1 MQEDA
6 IQSFYPLSPLQEGI
20 LYESL
25 ANLKSN
31 AYSEQVTCSLVG
43 RLDSQAFKSAW
54 QEVVNRHAILR
65 TSFVWEE
72 VKEPLQVVHRHA
84 QMQVLYE
91 DMRDTPSRE
100 RDAKVEAWR
109 RQEEYAGFDF
119 SKPVLM
125 RVLFIQTEDDRHEL
139 IWTFHHLLLDG
150 WSMFLILQ
158 ELFTTYESF
167 RENKPL
173 DLVTPRPFR
182 DLVVWQKNQ
191 DLSAAE
197 SYWRRALAGIESSTP
212 LVVDH
217 SPPPRSDRVPQFDWQ
232 ETHLS
237 STVTASLHSTL
248 RQWRVTMNTLMQ
260 GIWALLLS
268 RYSGNETVVFG
279 GIVSGRP
286 PSLQGVE
293 SMVGLFIN
301 TLPVCVK
308 CPDDMEVNRWLGELQ
323 VQQLEMRQYE
333 HSPLNL
339 VQRWSNVPSGQ
350 PLFESILQ
358 FENYPKDSPLE
369 EMGKSIAIQKVRWFD
384 RTNFPLVVLVEPKEQ
399 LGIRLLYDTD
409 RFDAQTI
416 KRMLGHLETLL
427 MGIAENPHQRLGDL
441 PLVTPKE
448 RQTLLF
454 DWNQTASDY
463 PQDKAIHKVFEEQ
476 VARTP
481 NATALVLDNAKLTYD
496 SLNKQANQFAHYL
509 HSLGVG
515 TDTAVAICCDRSFE
529 MIVGVLGILK
539 AGAAYV
545 PLDASYPDA
554 RLRLMFE
561 DAKPPVIVTQQRY
574 YRRLKEFAP
583 QVICLDAACE
593 QIARQPC
600 ENPDCAVDANGL
612 AYIMYTSGSTGR
624 PKGTLIPHRGV
635 VRLVKNNTYVSFGPN
650 ETFLQFATLSFDAS
664 TFEIWG
670 PLLNGGRLVLF
681 PRRHASLE
689 DLSRVIQDTGVTTLW
704 LTAGLFHEMM
714 NSHPGGLRGVRQLLA
729 GGDVL
734 SVEHVRR
741 SLETLEGCTIING
754 YGPTENTTF
763 TCCYPITHPEQ
774 LEATVPIGRPISN
787 TRVYVLDSEMRPV
800 PVGIP
805 GELCIGGDGLA
816 REYLNDPELSNQKF
830 VSSPFVELPDERLY
844 RTGDLCRYLPDGRLE
859 FLGRRDQQVK
869 IRGFRIELGEV
880 EQALREHSDI
890 RDVIAVASDSVSGQ
904 TQLVAYLIS
913 VDSASPTVESLRS
926 YLARALPDYMIPAFF
941 IFLDAFPLTGNGKVD
956 RSTLPRPER
965 SHFTLNSTHVAPR
978 SSIENSLVKIWSDV
992 LGIES
997 VGVTDNF
1004 FELGGDSILTIQAIS
1019 RAKRAGISLAIH
1031 QVFAH
1036 PTIAEL
1042 AQFVDVVRFN
1052 DNDQSEVTGTV
1063 PLTPIQHWFFEQ
1075 RFVAQHHW
1083 NMAMLLEAQPN
1094 VRDSHLREAVRHLL
1108 VHHDMLRAR
1117 FKKTESVPGWQQMIT
1132 PFDGDVPFEA
1142 FDLSLRT
1149 KEEQDAIVR
1158 EKSTELQA
1166 SLDLQNG
1173 PLIRFAYFN
1182 CGFEQPA
1189 RLLIIAHHLVIDGV
1203 SWRIILEDIQVC
1215 CEQLAKKQ
1223 EVQLAPK
1230 STSFQDW
1237 AHQLTT
1243 YSQSDSVRQQFGF
1256 WKMQNGEPI
1265 SCLPVDFEVDA
1276 TSNSMASAC
1285 TVSSSLTELET
1296 HSLLYDLPKHYHARI
1311 DELLLFALTQS
1322 FSNWTHQSSL
1332 VLHLEGHGREDLPE
1346 GLDVSRTVGWF
1357 TTMYPVRLDWGETHG
1372 VTKTL
1377 RQIKQQLRNIPQRGI
1392 SHGLLRYL
1400 NQETASD
1407 LGCLQHPEVSFN
1419 YLGQFDQGVQCSYF
1433 RQLDAE
1439 IGLMTDSEAQRF
1451 HVLDISGIALEKCLH
1466 LNWMYSSNIH
1476 RESTIQQLA
1485 NGFVNS
1491 LRSLIARAESNPD
1504 ASSSYVP
1511 SDFPLS
1517 RLDQSQL
1524 DRLIEKK
1531 SSGASH
1537 ESE

>member
-1 MQEDA
+1 MHGDT
-6 IQSFYPLSPLQEGI
+6 IQSFYPVSPLQEGI

-25 ANLKSN
+25 ANLKAN
-31 AYSEQVTCSLVG
+31 AYSQQVTCSLIG
-43 RLDSQAFKSAW
+43 RLDSEAFKSAW
-54 QEVVNRHAILR
+54 KEVVNRHAILR
-65 TSFVWEE
+65 TSFVWEG
-72 VKEPLQVVHRHA
+72 VKEPIQVVHRNAHLQA
-84 QMQVLYE
+84 KHE
-91 DMRDTPSRE
+91 DLRGATPRE
-100 RDAKVEAWR
+100 RDAKIESWR
-109 RQEEYAGFDF
+109 RQEEHAGFDF
-119 SKPVLM
+119 SQPTLM

-158 ELFTTYESF
+158 ELFTTYDSL

-173 DLVTPRPFR
+173 DLATPRPFR
-182 DLVVWQKNQ
+182 DLIVWQKKQN
-191 DLSAAE
+191 LSAAE
-197 SYWRRALAGIESSTP
+197 SYWRRALNGIESSTP

-217 SPPPRSDRVPQFDWQ
+217 SPPPGSDRIPRFDSQ
-232 ETHLS
+232 QTRLS
-237 STVTASLHSTL
+237 STVTASLQNTL
-248 RQWRVTMNTLMQ
+248 RQLRVTTNTLMQ

-268 RYSGNETVVFG
+268 RYSGNENVVFG
-279 GIVSGRP
+279 GVVSGRP
-286 PSLQGVE
+286 PTLQGVE

-308 CPDDMEVNRWLGELQ
+308 CPDDIEVSRWLVELQ
-323 VQQLEMRQYE
+323 GQQLEMRQYE

-339 VQRWSNVPSGQ
+339 VQRWSDVPGGQ

-358 FENYPKDSPLE
+358 FENYHKSTPLE
-369 EMGKSIAIQKVRWFD
+369 EMGKSIAIENVRWFE
-384 RTNFPLVVLVEPKEQ
+384 RTNFPLVVLVEPNEQ
-399 LGIRLLYDTD
+399 LSIRLLYDTD

-427 MGIAENPHQRLGDL
+427 LGIADNPHQLLGDL
-441 PLVTPKE
+441 PLITPEE

-454 DWNQTASDY
+454 DWNQTASTY

-481 NATALVLDNAKLTYD
+481 NATALVLDDARLTYD
-496 SLNKQANQFAHYL
+496 ALNKQANQLAHCL

-515 TDTAVAICCDRSFE
+515 ADTAVAICCDRSFE

-545 PLDASYPDA
+545 PLDASYPDS
-554 RLRLMFE
+554 RLRLMLE
-561 DAKPPVIVTQQRY
+561 DAKPPIIVTQQRY
-574 YRRLKEFAP
+574 YRRLKDFAP
-583 QVICLDAACE
+583 QVICLDTACE
-593 QIARQPC
+593 QITRQPR
-600 ENPDCAVDANGL
+600 ENPDCTVDADGL

-635 VRLVKNNTYVSFGPN
+635 VRLVKNNTYASFGPD
-650 ETFLQFATLSFDAS
+650 ETFLQFAPLSFDAS

-681 PRRHASLE
+681 PRRRASLE
-689 DLSRVIQDTGVTTLW
+689 DLSRVIQDAGVTTLW

-714 NSHPGGLRGVRQLLA
+714 NSHPDGLRGVRQLLA

-741 SLETLEGCTIING
+741 SLETLDGCTIING

-763 TCCYPITHPEQ
+763 TCCYPITNPEQ

-787 TRVYVLDSEMRPV
+787 TRVYLLDNGMRPV

-816 REYLNDPELSNQKF
+816 RDYLNDPELSNKKF

-859 FLGRRDQQVK
+859 FLGRRDHQVK

-880 EQALREHSDI
+880 EQALREHSDVC
-890 RDVIAVASDSVSGQ
+890 DVIATACDSVLGQ

-913 VDSASPTVESLRS
+913 VESASPTVESLRS
-926 YLARALPDYMIPAFF
+926 YLSQILPDYMIPAFF
-941 IFLDAFPLTGNGKVD
+941 VFLDAFPLTGNGKVD
-956 RSTLPRPER
+956 RSALPQPER
-965 SHFTLNSTHVAPR
+965 ADSTLNSTYVAPR
-978 SSIENSLVKIWSDV
+978 TSIEKSLVEIWSDV
-992 LGIES
+992 LGVES
-997 VGVTDNF
+997 IGVTDNF

-1031 QVFAH
+1031 QVFAQ

-1042 AQFVDVVRFN
+1042 SQFVDTVQSN
-1052 DNDQSEVTGTV
+1052 ESEQSEVTGVV

-1075 RFVAQHHW
+1075 QFVAQHHW

-1108 VHHDMLRAR
+1108 VHHDMLRVR
-1117 FKKTESVPGWQQMIT
+1117 FKETESGHGWQQMIA
-1132 PFDGDVPFEA
+1132 PFDGNVPFEA
-1142 FDLSLRT
+1142 FDFSLYG
-1149 KEEQDAIVR
+1149 KEEQDAMVR
-1158 EKSTELQA
+1158 KKSTELQA

-1173 PLIRFAYFN
+1173 PLIRFAYFD
-1182 CGFEQPA
+1182 CGVEQAA
-1189 RLLIIAHHLVIDGV
+1189 RLLIIAHHLIIDGV
-1203 SWRIILEDIQVC
+1203 SWRIILEDLQVS
-1215 CEQLAKKQ
+1215 CEQIAKKQ

-1237 AHQLTT
+1237 SHQLSK
-1243 YSQSDSVRQQFGF
+1243 YSQTDSVRQQFGF
-1256 WKMQNGEPI
+1256 WRMQNRETI
-1265 SCLPVDFEVDA
+1265 NCLPVDFEGDEIC
-1276 TSNSMASAC
+1276 NSMASAC
-1285 TVSSSLTELET
+1285 TISSSLSELET
-1296 HSLLYDLPKHYHARI
+1296 RSLLYDLPKRYHARI
-1311 DELLLFALTQS
+1311 DELLVFALMQS
-1322 FSNWTHQSSL
+1322 YANWTHHSSL
-1332 VLHLEGHGREDLPE
+1332 LLHLEGHGREDLPE
-1346 GLDVSRTVGWF
+1346 GHDVSRTVGWF
-1357 TTMYPVRLDWGETHG
+1357 TTMYPVRLDWGEAHG
-1372 VTKTL
+1372 ATKML

-1407 LGCLQHPEVSFN
+1407 LRCLQHPEVSFN

-1433 RQLDAE
+1433 SPLDSE
-1439 IGLMTDSEAQRF
+1439 IGLTTDSESRRY
-1451 HVLDISGIALEKCLH
+1451 HVLDILGVVQGKCLH

-1485 NGFVNS
+1485 DGFVNS
-1491 LRSLIARAESNPD
+1491 LRSLIARAESDPD

-1511 SDFPLS
+1511 SDFPLA

-1524 DRLIEKK
+1524 DRLVKK
-1531 SSGASH
+1531 TSTGASH
-1537 ESE
+1537 ES

>member
-1 MQEDA
+1 MQGDT
-6 IQSFYPLSPLQEGI
+6 IQNFYPLSPLQEGI

-25 ANLKSN
+25 ANPKSN
-31 AYSEQVTCSLVG
+31 AYSQQFTCSLIG
-43 RLDSQAFKSAW
+43 RLDSEAFKSAW
-54 QEVVNRHAILR
+54 KEVISRHAILR
-65 TSFVWEE
+65 TSFVWEG
-72 VKEPLQVVHRHA
+72 VKEPIQVVHRDAHVQA
-84 QMQVLYE
+84 HHE
-91 DMRDTPSRE
+91 DLRDVMLRE
-100 RDAKVEAWR
+100 RDTKIEARR
-109 RQEEYAGFDF
+109 RQEEHAGFDF
-119 SKPVLM
+119 SKPALM

-139 IWTFHHLLLDG
+139 IWTFHHVLFDG
-150 WSMFLILQ
+150 WSMFLIFQ
-158 ELFTTYESF
+158 ELFTTYESL

-173 DLVTPRPFR
+173 ELARPRPFR

-197 SYWRRALAGIESSTP
+197 SYWRRALNGIECSTP
-212 LVVDH
+212 LVVDR
-217 SPPPRSDRVPQFDWQ
+217 SPPPRSDLVPQFDWEQ
-232 ETHLS
+232 THLS
-237 STVTASLHSTL
+237 SIVTASLHSTL

-286 PSLQGVE
+286 PTLQGVE

-301 TLPVCVK
+301 TLPICVK
-308 CPDDMEVNRWLGELQ
+308 CPDDMELNRWLVELQ

-339 VQRWSNVPSGQ
+339 VQRWSDVPGGQ

-358 FENYPKDSPLE
+358 FENYHKSTSLE
-369 EMGKSIAIQKVRWFD
+369 GMGKSIAIGNVRWFE

-399 LGIRLLYDTD
+399 LSIRLLYDTD

-441 PLVTPKE
+441 QLITPKE

-454 DWNQTASDY
+454 DWNQTASEY
-463 PQDKAIHKVFEEQ
+463 PQNKAIHKVFEEQ

-481 NATALVLDNAKLTYD
+481 NATALVLDDARLTYE
-496 SLNKQANQFAHYL
+496 SLNEHANQFARYL

-529 MIVGVLGILK
+529 MIIGVLGILK

-554 RLRLMFE
+554 RLQLMFE
-561 DAKPPVIVTQQRY
+561 DAKPPVIVTQQQY
-574 YRRLKEFAP
+574 HRRLKEFAP
-583 QVICLDAACE
+583 QVICLDAASE
-593 QIARQPC
+593 QIARQPR
-600 ENPDCAVDANGL
+600 ENPDFAVNADGL

-635 VRLVKNNTYVSFGPN
+635 VRLVKNTAYASFGPD

-689 DLSRVIQDTGVTTLW
+689 DLSRVIQDAGVTSLW

-714 NSHPGGLRGVRQLLA
+714 NSHPDGLRGVRQLIT

-763 TCCYPITHPEQ
+763 TCCYPMTNPDQ

-787 TRVYVLDSEMRPV
+787 TRVYLLDGEMRPV
-800 PVGIP
+800 PIGIP

-890 RDVIAVASDSVSGQ
+890 CDVIAVASDSVSGQ

-913 VDSASPTVESLRS
+913 VESASPSVESLRS
-926 YLARALPDYMIPAFF
+926 YLAQALPEYMIPSIF

-956 RSTLPRPER
+956 HAALPRPEQ
-965 SHFTLNSTHVAPR
+965 SHCTRNSTHVAPR
-978 SSIENSLVKIWSDV
+978 SSIERSLVEIWSEV

-997 VGVTDNF
+997 IGITDDF
-1004 FELGGDSILTIQAIS
+1004 FELGGDSILTIQVIS

-1042 AQFVDVVRFN
+1042 AQFVDTVRFN
-1052 DNDQSEVTGTV
+1052 DNVQNEVTGVV

-1083 NMAMLLEAQPN
+1083 NMAMLLEVQPN
-1094 VRDSHLREAVRHLL
+1094 VCDSHLRESVRHLL
-1108 VHHDMLRAR
+1108 AHHDMLRVR
-1117 FKKTESVPGWQQMIT
+1117 FKKTESAPGWRQRI
-1132 PFDGDVPFEA
+1132 PSFDGDVPFEA
-1142 FDLSLRT
+1142 FDLSFRT
-1149 KEEQDAIVR
+1149 KQEQDSIIR
-1158 EKSTELQA
+1158 EKSTEWQA

-1173 PLIRFAYFN
+1173 PLVRFAYFH
-1182 CGFEQPA
+1182 CGAEQPA
-1189 RLLIIAHHLVIDGV
+1189 RLLIIAHHLMIDGV
-1203 SWRIILEDIQVC
+1203 SWRIILEDLQMG

-1223 EVQLAPK
+1223 EIQLAPK

-1237 AHQLTT
+1237 SHQLTNH
-1243 YSQSDSVRQQFGF
+1243 SQTDSVRQHFGF
-1256 WKMQNGEPI
+1256 WRRQNCAPMT
-1265 SCLPVDFEVDA
+1265 CLPVDFEGA
-1276 TSNSMASAC
+1276 AKSNSMASAR
-1285 TVSSSLTELET
+1285 TVSSSLSELET
-1296 HSLLYDLPKHYHARI
+1296 HSVLYDLPKRYHTRI
-1311 DELLLFALTQS
+1311 DELLVFALTQS

-1332 VLHLEGHGREDLPE
+1332 LLHLEGHGREDLPE
-1346 GLDVSRTVGWF
+1346 GFDVSRTVGWF
-1357 TTMYPVRLDWGETHG
+1357 TTMYPVRLDWGGAHG
-1372 VTKTL
+1372 TTKTL
-1377 RQIKQQLRNIPQRGI
+1377 RQIKQQLRDIPQRGL

-1407 LGCLQHPEVSFN
+1407 LVCPQRPEVSFN
-1419 YLGQFDQGVQCSYF
+1419 YLGQFDQGVQSSYF
-1433 RQLDAE
+1433 RTLESE
-1439 IGLMTDSEAQRF
+1439 IGLMTDSEAQR
-1451 HVLDISGIALEKCLH
+1451 HHLLDVSGIVLEKCLH

-1485 NGFVNS
+1485 DGFVNS
-1491 LRSLIARAESNPD
+1491 LRSLIASAESNSD
-1504 ASSSYVP
+1504 ASNSYVP

-1531 SSGASH
+1531 SAGASH
-1537 ESE
+1537 ESQ